1 MIGKA
6 LRGDYMDIE
15 IIACKTNAS
24 EYLAIKNPSGE
35 KHWFKNHRWQN
46 IVEEKNMGSKK
57 ILHMN
62 ISVEKQCKQK
72 HC

>member
-1 MIGKA
+1 
-6 LRGDYMDIE
+6 MDIE

-46 IVEEKNMGSKK
+46 IVEEKNIGSKK
-57 ILHMN
+57 ILQMN